1 MRFTLYITLLLS
13 SFSAFA
19 QEGKKVQ
26 FVGGARSLLSHSDF
40 TSKTDAEDTVTARKM
55 TGGYAL
61 LDLGFKINPNAT
73 TEILGMIRI
82 KNDFGGFWGS
92 GVNFDVRQLYVKGVA
107 ANVLRYQIGNI
118 DYKLSP
124 YTFYNHNADM
134 LVQSTASL
142 KIKEDIVNY
151 ESFYKNNTWRQQG
164 AAADFALKFPKVIQ
178 EMKFNG
184 FITRMNPT
192 NMTNI
197 LERFY
202 GGGNIT
208 IVQSKYFT
216 IGGNHVSVFDL
227 KQTAASNDAYRNSVS
242 TGTFASGMEFDK
254 IKFGIDGETGFSN
267 SFSSQDNEGKLSD
280 YFVNAKLNVEAKK
293 LGIKFNLGYMD
304 NGADFRSA
312 GAQSKRV
319 DYNQVNNYYDRYTN
333 AQIVRPLSM
342 YDLYNDPTL
351 YTSSIN
357 TGIMAYNPSINNA
370 LPYGTATFNR
380 KGIYSTLSYED
391 KKKIVAVSATY
402 YKLSEIRGQ
411 GTLNLKSFDYLKGN
425 LVFDVSN
432 LLKWKLKQIINVGVA
447 YQNTQRKSD
456 LSFEKISL
464 KSTTMNVGV
473 ELEIVKDL
481 SILGNAFMFSSV
493 GNELLPVRN
502 DKGEIINFNPY
513 IVDGQELNISA
524 GLKFNFSKD
533 VYLACLY
540 EQNKNNF
547 NTLNPYNIKQLML
560 FYVMKF

>member
-1 MRFTLYITLLLS
+1 L
-13 SFSAFA
+13 
-19 QEGKKVQ
+19 
-26 FVGGARSLLSHSDF
+26 
-40 TSKTDAEDTVTARKM
+40 
-55 TGGYAL
+55 
-61 LDLGFKINPNAT
+61 
-73 TEILGMIRI
+73 
-82 KNDFGGFWGS
+82 
-92 GVNFDVRQLYVKGVA
+92 
-107 ANVLRYQIGNI
+107 
-118 DYKLSP
+118 
-124 YTFYNHNADM
+124 
-134 LVQSTASL
+134 
-142 KIKEDIVNY
+142 
-151 ESFYKNNTWRQQG
+151 
-164 AAADFALKFPKVIQ
+164 
-178 EMKFNG
+178 
-184 FITRMNPT
+184 
-192 NMTNI
+192 
-197 LERFY
+197 
-202 GGGNIT
+202 
-208 IVQSKYFT
+208 
-216 IGGNHVSVFDL
+216 
-227 KQTAASNDAYRNSVS
+227 
-242 TGTFASGMEFDK
+242 
-254 IKFGIDGETGFSN
+254 
-267 SFSSQDNEGKLSD
+267 
-280 YFVNAKLNVEAKK
+280 
-293 LGIKFNLGYMD
+293 D

-319 DYNQVNNYYDRYTN
+319 DYNQVNNFYDRYTN

-351 YTSSIN
+351 YTSSIS

-391 KKKIVAVSATY
+391 KKKIVAFTATY

-411 GTLNLKSFDYLKGN
+411 GTLNLKSFNYLKGN

-432 LLKWKLKQIINVGVA
+432 LLKWKLKQVINVGVA

-456 LSFEKISL
+456 LAFEKISL
-464 KSTTMNVGV
+464 KSTTMNVGI

-481 SILGNAFMFSSV
+481 SILGNAFLFSSV

-513 IVDGQELNISA
+513 IVDGQELNLSA